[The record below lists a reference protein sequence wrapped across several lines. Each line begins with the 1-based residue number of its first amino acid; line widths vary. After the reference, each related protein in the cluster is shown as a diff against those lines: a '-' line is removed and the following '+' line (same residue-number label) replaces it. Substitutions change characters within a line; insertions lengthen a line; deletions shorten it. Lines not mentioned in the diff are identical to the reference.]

1 MIQLILGKTGLVTIN
16 GKEHLARRKII
27 NPTFNHAS
35 VRSESVLSLSDVINV
50 ECNQDCYAKKGFIYT
65 MKPLFVDTPLIRRE
79 DSVTKALI
87 SVEMNPLI
95 RTRTELSSPISVLI
109 KGVSL
114 YLIIIIIYCIC
125 EE

>member
-1 MIQLILGKTGLVTIN
+1 
-16 GKEHLARRKII
+16 
-27 NPTFNHAS
+27 
-35 VRSESVLSLSDVINV
+35 
-50 ECNQDCYAKKGFIYT
+50 